1 MKITVI
7 THLIPSTKCVLHL
20 EKAWAGAKRVIR
32 AIMQAMDSQHPL

>member
-20 EKAWAGAKRVIR
+20 GEVCEGVERVIR
-32 AIMQAMDSQHPL
+32 AIMQAMDSEPPL